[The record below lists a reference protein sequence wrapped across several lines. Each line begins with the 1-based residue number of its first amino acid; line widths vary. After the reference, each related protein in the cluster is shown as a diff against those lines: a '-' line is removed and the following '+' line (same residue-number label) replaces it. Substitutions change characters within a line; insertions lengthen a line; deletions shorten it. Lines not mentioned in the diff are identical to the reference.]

1 MGESRIDGVFEDEQ
15 DSGAGDPQQPSSEV
29 RREIIGILPL
39 RNSVLFP
46 YAVMPISVGRRKTL
60 ALIENALEKDVAIAV
75 VSQKEA
81 AVDDPE
87 PEDLYSI
94 GTKARILKAIRVGGG
109 NINLIIQGLG
119 RVRVERFIEQEPFLA
134 AEVVHLPAIRDRGLE
149 VEALARNLALQF
161 RKLVEIHP
169 NLSGDISELTLPED
183 DPDRLA
189 DLVASVLPVPVA
201 DKMELLPVLSL
212 RDRLERI
219 THRVVRETQ
228 VTELGSQIQSRVMDE
243 VGKTQRQFY
252 LREQMKAIQRE
263 LGEGDDRTREVEE
276 FRKRI
281 EEAGLP
287 EEAREIAEKE
297 LDRLAGMS
305 PASAEYTVART
316 YLDWLASLP
325 WSHAT
330 EDKIDLART
339 REILDGDHYD
349 LEKVKDRILEYLA
362 VRKRK
367 PDLKGPILC
376 FVGPPGTGKTSL
388 GRSIAESMGR
398 TFVRASLGGVRDE
411 AEIRGHRR
419 TYVGALPGRII
430 QGLKRAGTHNPV
442 FVLDEIDKLG
452 ADFRGDPSSALLEV
466 LDPEQNNQFSDH
478 YLEVA
483 FDLSQVFFIC
493 TANVLDTIPPAL
505 RDRMEV
511 LSLPGY
517 TEEEKLE
524 IARRHLIPRQVEAN
538 GLSLEEIAFTD
549 AAIARIIADYTREA
563 GLRNLERELASLC
576 RKVAR
581 ALVEDEKHPVPVK
594 VDADDVP
601 TYLGPPRYYRELVER
616 ADVPGVAIGL
626 AWTQAGGDILFIEA
640 TRMPGKGKLTITGR
654 LGEVMRESA
663 QAAMAW
669 IRTHADEFGIEAET
683 FEKSEI
689 HVHVPAG
696 AIPKDGPS
704 AGVTIAVALISL
716 LTGQSVEPLLAMTGE
731 ITLRGKVLPVG
742 GIKEKVLAARRAG
755 VTRILLPSHNE
766 KDLEDIQPEL
776 REQIRFDFVED
787 LGAVIQHAFGAVPQ
801 VPRKKE

>member
-287 EEAREIAEKE
+287 EEARNRSEQHLRWSRSAVVCPAHPPGAHQ
-297 LDRLAGMS
+297 LCAGLHRTQAR
-305 PASAEYTVART
+305 PACPGPMRPSEPRSGTCART
-316 YLDWLASLP
+316 
-325 WSHAT
+325 
-330 EDKIDLART
+330 
-339 REILDGDHYD
+339 
-349 LEKVKDRILEYLA
+349 
-362 VRKRK
+362 
-367 PDLKGPILC
+367 
-376 FVGPPGTGKTSL
+376 
-388 GRSIAESMGR
+388 
-398 TFVRASLGGVRDE
+398 
-411 AEIRGHRR
+411 
-419 TYVGALPGRII
+419 
-430 QGLKRAGTHNPV
+430 
-442 FVLDEIDKLG
+442 
-452 ADFRGDPSSALLEV
+452 
-466 LDPEQNNQFSDH
+466 
-478 YLEVA
+478 
-483 FDLSQVFFIC
+483 
-493 TANVLDTIPPAL
+493 
-505 RDRMEV
+505 
-511 LSLPGY
+511 
-517 TEEEKLE
+517 
-524 IARRHLIPRQVEAN
+524 
-538 GLSLEEIAFTD
+538 
-549 AAIARIIADYTREA
+549 
-563 GLRNLERELASLC
+563 
-576 RKVAR
+576 
-581 ALVEDEKHPVPVK
+581 
-594 VDADDVP
+594 
-601 TYLGPPRYYRELVER
+601 
-616 ADVPGVAIGL
+616 
-626 AWTQAGGDILFIEA
+626 
-640 TRMPGKGKLTITGR
+640 
-654 LGEVMRESA
+654 
-663 QAAMAW
+663 
-669 IRTHADEFGIEAET
+669 AET
-683 FEKSEI
+683 S
-689 HVHVPAG
+689 
-696 AIPKDGPS
+696 
-704 AGVTIAVALISL
+704 
-716 LTGQSVEPLLAMTGE
+716 
-731 ITLRGKVLPVG
+731 
-742 GIKEKVLAARRAG
+742 
-755 VTRILLPSHNE
+755 
-766 KDLEDIQPEL
+766 
-776 REQIRFDFVED
+776 
-787 LGAVIQHAFGAVPQ
+787 
-801 VPRKKE
+801 